1 MNCPPQNTSFKAAD
15 ILAYPATQLFV
26 ERAAASS
33 ETPELAED
41 EATVIAEICQRL
53 DGIPLAI
60 ELAAGRVNA
69 YGVAGTASLLDG
81 HMSLLWRGRRTA
93 IPRHQT
99 LSATLGW
106 SYNLLSD
113 GESATLRRLSAFS
126 GLFTLEAAITVA
138 SFQGVSK
145 AEAAET
151 IAGLLSKSLIATH
164 SERPLR
170 YRLLD
175 TMRAFAREKL
185 AEKGEGNEAARAH
198 AQYFCDFF
206 QEIATKSGGLPSD
219 GRFLAHADQVS
230 NVRAALDW
238 SFSDHG
244 DQVIGMNLVASAA
257 QFFLE
262 LSLLTECCR
271 WTQHAVALLDTISVG
286 ERQEMELQ
294 GALGASLMMTQ
305 GNTDV
310 VKSAFVRGLQ
320 LAEQLNDPFWQ
331 LWILRLMQVYHTRI
345 GDFQGALDA
354 GRKGEIVAK
363 SLNDPASAMYVQWA
377 LGIAH
382 HMIGN
387 QRNAVELCESA
398 MAQNP
403 RSQQSYTLHLGY
415 DNRIFALFALTRG
428 LWLTGRPDR
437 AVEAAKYTIDEA
449 ARLEQPLSLSLA
461 FVFTVPVFLWVGDWI
476 LAEHMI
482 ADFVDHAAR
491 HGFSS
496 HHGVA
501 TGLNGEL
508 MIRRGDVATGLDH
521 LRRSQAALHAIRYR
535 MMSTVFGTAEALGL
549 AQLHQFGDALRV
561 IEHSIA
567 EIGERRILRHARN
580 VARQGTHSAMF
591 GPQCR
596 GRDLSPAVARSFA
609 QARCYRLGVA
619 DCGYSWA
626 PLARSRSRR
635 GRTRFG
641 PATVRSL
648 PRRPRYR

>member
-1 MNCPPQNTSFKAAD
+1 M
-15 ILAYPATQLFV
+15 
-26 ERAAASS
+26 
-33 ETPELAED
+33 
-41 EATVIAEICQRL
+41 
-53 DGIPLAI
+53 
-60 ELAAGRVNA
+60 
-69 YGVAGTASLLDG
+69 
-81 HMSLLWRGRRTA
+81 
-93 IPRHQT
+93 
-99 LSATLGW
+99 
-106 SYNLLSD
+106 
-113 GESATLRRLSAFS
+113 
-126 GLFTLEAAITVA
+126 
-138 SFQGVSK
+138 
-145 AEAAET
+145 
-151 IAGLLSKSLIATH
+151 
-164 SERPLR
+164 
-170 YRLLD
+170 
-175 TMRAFAREKL
+175 
-185 AEKGEGNEAARAH
+185 
-198 AQYFCDFF
+198 
-206 QEIATKSGGLPSD
+206 
-219 GRFLAHADQVS
+219 
-230 NVRAALDW
+230 
-238 SFSDHG
+238 
-244 DQVIGMNLVASAA
+244 
-257 QFFLE
+257 
-262 LSLLTECCR
+262 LTECCR
-271 WTQHAVALLDTISVG
+271 WTQHAVALLDAISVG

-387 QRNAVELCESA
+387 QRSAVELCESA
-398 MAQNP
+398 LAQNP

-508 MIRRGDVATGLDH
+508 LIRRGDVATGLDH

-549 AQLHQFGDALRV
+549 AQLNQFGDALRV

-567 EIGERRILRHARN
+567 EIGERESFDMPEMLRVRGHILRCSDRSVEAETCLQR
-580 VARQGTHSAMF
+580 SL
-591 GPQCR
+591 
-596 GRDLSPAVARSFA
+596 DLSRKQGAVGWELRTAVTLGRLWLEADRAADARA
-609 QARCYRLGVA
+609 LVR
-619 DCGYSWA
+619 
-626 PLARSRSRR
+626 PLYD
-635 GRTRFG
+635 
-641 PATVRSL
+641 
-648 PRRPRYR
+648 RYREGLDTADLVSAREFLETLN